1 VKTFKKEVEMRKLSV
16 LLMVVFLAACVL
28 QCDFCEAKAT
38 KDQMIK
44 NAQESLKAGGVDL
57 TEVNVIYDDGNTFW
71 EERLAYIE
79 KDTSQN
85 HGILPHGV
93 LRNKEYQVVFFDFV
107 ASSPTEDVW
116 VFLDPNT
123 GDVISIYE
131 EK

>member
-1 VKTFKKEVEMRKLSV
+1 MRKLSV
-16 LLMVVFLAACVL
+16 LLMVVFMAACVL
-28 QCDFCEAKAT
+28 QCGICEAKAT
-38 KDQMIK
+38 KDQMINK
-44 NAQESLKAGGVDL
+44 AEEALRAGGVDL
-57 TEVNVIYDDGNTFW
+57 VGVNMIYDDGNTLW

-79 KDTSQN
+79 TDTSQN

-116 VFLDPNT
+116 VFLDPDT